1 MLAEMDALHG
11 GWQCDTARAFG
22 DASQLLTAS
31 SASFTTLGAG
41 HAVVVLAATNRLDA
55 VDQALRRPGRFDR
68 EVEVPVPSPADRL
81 DILQKMLNGVRH
93 SLSEGEVR
101 IQ

>member
-1 MLAEMDALHG
+1 
-11 GWQCDTARAFG
+11 
-22 DASQLLTAS
+22 
-31 SASFTTLGAG
+31 
-41 HAVVVLAATNRLDA
+41 
-55 VDQALRRPGRFDR
+55 
-68 EVEVPVPSPADRL
+68 VPVPSPADRL